1 MMDRQITNITAQQ
14 RNPNRV
20 NIFLDG
26 SFAFSLDRLNA
37 AWLKK
42 GQQLSEAEIDRL
54 LSKDEFTVALTK
66 ALRFLG
72 YRPRSRQEMER
83 YLQGKGYENSLI
95 RAVLERLEADKL
107 LNDSEFASQWI
118 ENRQVFRPRSQRM
131 MKMELR
137 RKGLSDGVIE
147 DAFLKAGLQELELAL
162 AAGRKLMGHYQ
173 KLKPL
178 EFRRNLAAAL
188 QRRGFSYDTVKE
200 CLNQLQPELP
210 EPEEVEE

>member
-1 MMDRQITNITAQQ
+1 MMDRQITNITSQQ

-178 EFRRNLAAAL
+178 EFRRKLAAAL

>member
-178 EFRRNLAAAL
+178 EFRRKLAAAL

>member
-1 MMDRQITNITAQQ
+1 MMDRQITSITAQQ

-95 RAVLERLEADKL
+95 RTVLERLEADKL

-178 EFRRNLAAAL
+178 EFRRKLAAAL

>member
-178 EFRRNLAAAL
+178 EFRRKLAAAL
-188 QRRGFSYDTVKE
+188 QRRGFSYDTVNE

>member
-95 RAVLERLEADKL
+95 RTVLERLEADKL

-178 EFRRNLAAAL
+178 EFRRKLAAAL